1 MEAILTDSDFCAKF
15 NYLCPIIH
23 RKNEISTTFF
33 YDVYKKNS
41 DKIILRESSEWYRF
55 YTVDPNSVDEDCY
68 RLFINCKNEYLQ
80 LFLDELL
87 QLCLDNRF
95 HITQFKVTT
104 YKYDNV
110 LPRDPDADDRTQQH
124 PVIIVY
130 LNKDESLFNSLRDY
144 MLAKYNDFEMY
155 KADNINIGT
164 KRQKIDESNGL
175 FYWSKTT
182 TTKMFNKYLK
192 YKQKYLELKR
202 KLLK

>member
-1 MEAILTDSDFCAKF
+1 MEAILADSDFCAKF
-15 NYLCPIIH
+15 DFLCRTIQ

-33 YDVYKKNS
+33 YNVYKKNS
-41 DKIILRESSEWYRF
+41 NKIILEESSEWYRF
-55 YTVDPNSVDEDCY
+55 FTIDPDSVDENCY
-68 RLFINCKNEYLQ
+68 RLFINCKNEYLK

-87 QLCLDNRF
+87 ELCLDNRF

-130 LNKDESLFNSLRDY
+130 LDKDESLFNGLRDY
-144 MLAKYNDFEMY
+144 MLAKYSDFEKY

-164 KRQKIDESNGL
+164 KRQNIIVSNGL

>member
-1 MEAILTDSDFCAKF
+1 METILADSAFCTKF
-15 NYLCPIIH
+15 NFLCEKIQD
-23 RKNEISTTFF
+23 KNEISTTFF
-33 YDVYKKNS
+33 YNVYKKNS
-41 DKIILRESSEWYRF
+41 DKIILVEGSEWYRF
-55 YTVDPNSVDEDCY
+55 YTIDPDLVNEDCF
-68 RLFINCKNEYLQ
+68 RLFINCKNEYLE
-80 LFLDELL
+80 LFLNELL
-87 QLCLDNRF
+87 KLCLDNRF

-130 LNKDESLFNSLRDY
+130 LDINELLFNSLRDY
-144 MLAKYNDFEMY
+144 MLAKYSDFEKY

-164 KRQKIDESNGL
+164 KRQNINGL

-182 TTKMFNKYLK
+182 TTKIYNKYLK

-202 KLLK
+202 IYLKN